1 MKTLRCVLLFFL
13 SLVVVSAAAVDG
25 AKLKVLVVTGGHGFE
40 REPFFAMFRDNA
52 EIAYTAAEHNKT
64 NASVYERDDL
74 FSYDAVVLYDMPRE
88 ITEAQKARFLSLFD
102 KGIGLVVLHHALV
115 SYQNWPEY
123 EQIIGGRYQE
133 PDPNKPG
140 RVTDAVGWQH
150 DVDVPV
156 VIDATNHPV
165 TAGLKDFT
173 IHDEI
178 YWGFRVGN
186 DVTPLV
192 TTTHPKSGKPLGW
205 YRTQGNSR
213 VVFLQ
218 LGHGKAAFANEN
230 YRKLVAQSIRWTAKQ
245 SAPTVAL
252 TVSLDTQHPGA
263 VISPEF
269 TGLSFEASLLMPNE
283 NGIRYFRPDNQPLI
297 QLFRQLGIKNLRIGG
312 NTSDRDAKRLPG
324 DADLDSFFAFARA
337 ANVKVIYCLR
347 LLNGDPHEEARK
359 VKHIMDRYAPQVD
372 CFSIGQEPSAYPAEK
387 VDTRPNSERMGAA
400 AEKFPYTRFRDEWK
414 KFADVIVAAVPDV
427 KFCGPCVHNNADW
440 AKRFMAD
447 FGRSNHVT
455 LITEHLY
462 PGGAGNKV
470 PTPEAG
476 RERMLSD
483 EFTKKYQRLHD
494 GFVPQTKAL
503 GLPYRLEEVNNYF
516 NGGATN
522 VSSTFASALWG
533 LDFMYWWAT
542 HDAAGI
548 NFHTGDRVAA
558 GSALQPSKYTAF
570 FSTANGYLIRP
581 LGYGIKA
588 FELGGRGR
596 IVPTQ
601 VTSTTTNLNA
611 SAYATMA
618 ADKTLFVTLINK
630 SFGVNGQNH
639 SVTLAANG
647 KLSRGEVMFLMAPD
661 CNVAAQEGVTLGDS
675 KIASDASWHGRW
687 TPLPAPN
694 INGQFTL
701 SLPTASAAVVRLSV
715 E

>member
-1 MKTLRCVLLFFL
+1 MKTLRGVLLFFL
-13 SLVVVSAAAVDG
+13 SLVALSATAADG
-25 AKLKVLVVTGGHGFE
+25 SKLKVLVVTGGHGFE

-52 EIAYTAAEHNKT
+52 EITYTAAEHSKT

-74 FSYDAVVLYDMPRE
+74 LTYDAVVLYDMPRE
-88 ITEAQKARFLSLFD
+88 ITDAQKARFLSLFD
-102 KGIGLVVLHHALV
+102 KGVGLVVLHHALV

-140 RVTDAVGWQH
+140 RVTEAVGWQH
-150 DVDVPV
+150 DVEVPV
-156 VIDATNHPV
+156 VIAATNHPV

-178 YWGFRVGN
+178 YWGFRVGA
-186 DVTPLV
+186 DVTPLI

-205 YRTQGNSR
+205 CRTQGNSR

-218 LGHGKAAFANEN
+218 LGHGKEAFTNVN
-230 YRKLVAQSIRWTAKQ
+230 YRTLVAQAIRWTARRP
-245 SAPTVAL
+245 AEPAL

-263 VISPEF
+263 TISPEF
-269 TGLSFEASLLMPNE
+269 TGLSFEASLLLPAE
-283 NGIRYFRPDNQPLI
+283 NGVRYFRPDNQPLI
-297 QLFRQLGIKNLRIGG
+297 QLFRQFGIRNLRIGG
-312 NTSDRDAKRLPG
+312 NTSDRDARRLPG
-324 DADLDSFFAFARA
+324 DADLDSLFAFAKA
-337 ANVKVIYCLR
+337 ADVKVIYCLR

-359 VKHIMDRYAPQVD
+359 VKHIMDRYAAQVD

-387 VDTRPNSERMGAA
+387 VDTRSSLERMGAA

-414 KFADVIVAAVPDV
+414 KFADIITAAVPDV

-447 FGRSNHVT
+447 FGQSNRVS

-470 PTPEAG
+470 PTPEVG

-483 EFTKKYQRLHD
+483 EFTKKYQRLHG
-494 GFVPQTKAL
+494 GFVPQAKAL

-533 LDFMYWWAT
+533 LDFMHWWAT
-542 HDAAGI
+542 HGAAGI

-570 FSTANGYLIRP
+570 FSTTNGYLVRP

-588 FELGGRGR
+588 FELGGRGH

-601 VTSTTTNLNA
+601 LTSAATNLNV
-611 SAYATMA
+611 SAYATLA
-618 ADKTLFVTLINK
+618 DDKTFFVTLINK
-630 SFGVNGQNH
+630 SFGAGAQNL
-639 SVTLAANG
+639 SIALAANG
-647 KLSRGEVMFLMAPD
+647 QFSRAEAMFLTAPGSD
-661 CNVAAQEGVTLGDS
+661 VAAQDGVTLGGS
-675 KIASDASWHGRW
+675 AIAPDASWRGQW
-687 TPLPAPN
+687 TPLPNPDN
-694 INGQFTL
+694 NGQFIL
-701 SLPTASAAVVRLSV
+701 SVPAASAAVVRLAATQ
-715 E
+715 